1 MTISGYEDVPR
12 NSEESLLKA
21 LAHQPVSVAVEASGR
36 DFQFYRGVSDS
47 CHTDMS
53 VETRRNR
60 TCQVIEIWW
69 PAGNFRRTL
78 WDPARS
84 WCGSC
89 GVWDIQGPGLH
100 HGEELMGPQLGRK
113 GVHQNEEKH
122 RKARRSMRHL
132 QDGFVSYQQEVIH
145 RRGLPPYEIKVDPRF
160 DSFPSLSSYSIP
172 GVYLNGKENAY

>member
-12 NSEESLLKA
+12 NSEESFLKT

-47 CHTDMS
+47 CHADMS
-53 VETRRNR
+53 VEMRRKQ
-60 TCQVIEIWW
+60 TMIEIWR

-100 HGEELMGPQLGRK
+100 YGEELMGPQLGRK

-122 RKARRSMRHL
+122 RKARRSMRDL
-132 QDGFVSYQQEVIH
+132 QDGFVSYQKEVIH
-145 RRGLPPYEIKVDPRF
+145 RGGLPPYEIKVDPR
-160 DSFPSLSSYSIP
+160 PSLPSYSIP